1 MIKLGILSSTRG
13 SHILPLIGAINSGLL
28 PASIDVIV
36 SDKTDAPVLR
46 KAEDLGI
53 KGLFLDPQGMKRSDY
68 DMQLDDIF
76 CQFRIDLILLIG
88 FMRILSPQFIERWP
102 KKIINV
108 HPSLLPAHAG
118 LMDLAV
124 HQAVLDAG
132 EQETG
137 CSVHFVT
144 EQVDGGPIIVQKK
157 CAVIAGDNAEEL
169 KARVQQL
176 EGNALIEAILFFTGK
191 KS

>member
-1 MIKLGILSSTRG
+1 MIRLGILSSTRG
-13 SHILPLIGAINSGLL
+13 THILPLIGAINSGLL
-28 PASIDVIV
+28 PASIELIV
-36 SDKTDAPVLR
+36 SNKEDAPVLQ
-46 KAEDLGI
+46 KAADLSIAGV
-53 KGLFLDPQGMKRSDY
+53 FLDPQGTKRVSY
-68 DMQLDDIF
+68 DMKLDDLLQ
-76 CQFRIDLILLIG
+76 QFRIDLIILIG
-88 FMRILSPQFIERWP
+88 YMRILSAEFIERWP
-102 KKIINV
+102 NKIINV
-108 HPSLLPAHAG
+108 HPSLLPAHKG

-132 EQETG
+132 DQETG
-137 CSVHFVT
+137 CSVHFVN

-157 CAVIAGDNAEEL
+157 CAVLPGDTAEEL